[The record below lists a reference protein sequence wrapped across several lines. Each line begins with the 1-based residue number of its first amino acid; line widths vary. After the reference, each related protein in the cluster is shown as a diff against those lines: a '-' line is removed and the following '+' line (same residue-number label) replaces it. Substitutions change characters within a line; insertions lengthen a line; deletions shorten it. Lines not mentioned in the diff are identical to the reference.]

1 MKTILHNRK
10 HFAQT
15 QKYFPR
21 KIPQT
26 ICVSQW
32 VSGYQQGR
40 IKGGDQRRQLPWAPR
55 DEIYLFHIK

>member
-15 QKYFPR
+15 QKYFPQ

-40 IKGGDQRRQLPWAPR
+40 IKGGGSTEAIALGPP
-55 DEIYLFHIK
+55 